1 MKKPLTPGE
10 ALNKAAA
17 YCTLCERCI
26 SEVSAKLTAWGV
38 PQSEQEKIILRLT
51 KEKFIDEERY
61 CRAFVND
68 KVRFNHWGRIKI
80 TAALREKRLPQEY
93 IKEALENI
101 DEEIYLQSLQETID
115 IKRRELKGKDDFA
128 TRQKLI
134 RHAASRG
141 FQFSALYGD
150 YLFKHI
156 NVFVIVDAFY
166 SFAYMFIRQMFV
178 AQCRDNL
185 YAPPTVEA

>member
-1 MKKPLTPGE
+1 MKKTLTLGE

-26 SEVSAKLTAWGV
+26 SEVSTKLTAWGV
-38 PQSEQEKIILRLT
+38 PHGEQEKIIARLIE
-51 KEKFIDEERY
+51 EKFIDEERY

-68 KVRFNHWGRIKI
+68 KVRFNRWGRIKI
-80 TAALREKRLPQEY
+80 TAALREKRLPQEH

-115 IKRRELKGKDDFA
+115 IKRRELKGKEDFA
-128 TRQKLI
+128 TQQKII

-141 FQFSALYGD
+141 YEPALIIKTIKYKGD
-150 YLFKHI
+150 EMDF
-156 NVFVIVDAFY
+156 
-166 SFAYMFIRQMFV
+166 
-178 AQCRDNL
+178 
-185 YAPPTVEA
+185 

>member
-17 YCTLCERCI
+17 YCTLCERCV

-38 PQSEQEKIILRLT
+38 PYAVQEEIITRLT
-51 KEKFIDEERY
+51 NENFIDEARY

-68 KVRFNHWGRIKI
+68 KVRFNRWGRLKI

-93 IKEALENI
+93 IKEAMENI
-101 DEEIYLQSLQETID
+101 DEDAYLQSLQETID
-115 IKRRELKGKDDFA
+115 IKHRELKGKDDFA
-128 TRQKLI
+128 TQQKII

-141 FQFSALYGD
+141 YEPSLIIKAINYSGD
-150 YLFKHI
+150 EMDF
-156 NVFVIVDAFY
+156 
-166 SFAYMFIRQMFV
+166 
-178 AQCRDNL
+178 
-185 YAPPTVEA
+185 

>member
-26 SEVSAKLTAWGV
+26 SEVSTKLTAWGV
-38 PQSEQEKIILRLT
+38 PHGEQEKIIARLT
-51 KEKFIDEERY
+51 EEKFIDEARY

-68 KVRFNHWGRIKI
+68 KVKFNRWGRIKI
-80 TAALREKRLPQEY
+80 TAALREKHLPQEH
-93 IKEALENI
+93 IKEAMENI
-101 DEEIYLQSLQETID
+101 DEETYLQALQETID

-128 TRQKLI
+128 TQQKII

-141 FQFSALYGD
+141 YEPALVISTIKYKGD
-150 YLFKHI
+150 EMDF
-156 NVFVIVDAFY
+156 
-166 SFAYMFIRQMFV
+166 
-178 AQCRDNL
+178 
-185 YAPPTVEA
+185 

>member
-26 SEVSAKLTAWGV
+26 SEVSTKLTAWGV
-38 PQSEQEKIILRLT
+38 PHGEQEKIIARLT
-51 KEKFIDEERY
+51 EEKFIDEARY
-61 CRAFVND
+61 CNAFVND
-68 KVRFNHWGRIKI
+68 KVRFNRWGRIKI
-80 TAALREKRLPQEY
+80 IAALREKRLP
-93 IKEALENI
+93 KEHINEAIESI
-101 DEEIYLQSLQETID
+101 DEDSYTEILKDVIA

-141 FQFSALYGD
+141 FEPA
-150 YLFKHI
+150 I
-156 NVFVIVDAFY
+156 IMRFVNISNDEVDF
-166 SFAYMFIRQMFV
+166 
-178 AQCRDNL
+178 
-185 YAPPTVEA
+185 

>member
-1 MKKPLTPGE
+1 MKKPLTPSE

-26 SEVSAKLTAWGV
+26 CEVSAKLTAWGV
-38 PQSEQEKIILRLT
+38 PYALQEEIMARLT
-51 KEKFIDEERY
+51 NEKFIDEARY

-68 KVRFNHWGRIKI
+68 KVRFNRWGRIKI

-93 IKEALENI
+93 IKEAMDNI
-101 DEEIYLQSLQETID
+101 DEDAYQQSLQETID

-128 TRQKLI
+128 TQQKII

-141 FQFSALYGD
+141 YEPSLIIKAINYSGD
-150 YLFKHI
+150 EMDF
-156 NVFVIVDAFY
+156 
-166 SFAYMFIRQMFV
+166 
-178 AQCRDNL
+178 
-185 YAPPTVEA
+185 

>member
-38 PQSEQEKIILRLT
+38 PHCELEKIIARLT
-51 KEKFIDEERY
+51 DEKFIDESRY

-68 KVRFNHWGRIKI
+68 KVKFNRWGRIKI
-80 TAALREKRLPQEY
+80 SAALRDKRLPQEL
-93 IKEALENI
+93 IRDAIEDI
-101 DEEIYLQSLQETID
+101 DEEQYLQSLGEVIATKQ
-115 IKRRELKGKDDFA
+115 RELKGKEDFA
-128 TRQKLI
+128 TQQKII

-141 FQFSALYGD
+141 YEPALIIKAIKYKGD
-150 YLFKHI
+150 EMDF
-156 NVFVIVDAFY
+156 
-166 SFAYMFIRQMFV
+166 
-178 AQCRDNL
+178 
-185 YAPPTVEA
+185 

>member
-26 SEVSAKLTAWGV
+26 SEVSTKLTAWGV
-38 PQSEQEKIILRLT
+38 PLGEQEKIIARLIE
-51 KEKFIDEERY
+51 EKFIDEARY
-61 CRAFVND
+61 CNAFVND
-68 KVRFNHWGRIKI
+68 KVKFNRWGRIKI
-80 TAALREKRLPQEY
+80 TAALREKHLPQEY
-93 IKEALENI
+93 VKEALENI
-101 DEEIYLQSLQETID
+101 DEEIYLQALQETID

-141 FQFSALYGD
+141 FEPAIIMRF
-150 YLFKHI
+150 I
-156 NVFVIVDAFY
+156 NISDDEMDF
-166 SFAYMFIRQMFV
+166 
-178 AQCRDNL
+178 
-185 YAPPTVEA
+185 

>member
-26 SEVSAKLTAWGV
+26 SEVSTKLTAWGV
-38 PQSEQEKIILRLT
+38 LHGEQEKIITRLIE
-51 KEKFIDEERY
+51 EKFIDEARY

-68 KVRFNHWGRIKI
+68 KVKFNRWGRIKI
-80 TAALREKRLPQEY
+80 TAALREKHLPQEY

-101 DEEIYLQSLQETID
+101 DEDVYMQSLKDVIET
-115 IKRRELKGKDDFA
+115 KRKELKGGNDFA
-128 TRQKLI
+128 TQQKII

-141 FQFSALYGD
+141 YEPSLIISTIKYKGD
-150 YLFKHI
+150 EMDF
-156 NVFVIVDAFY
+156 
-166 SFAYMFIRQMFV
+166 
-178 AQCRDNL
+178 
-185 YAPPTVEA
+185 

>member
-26 SEVSAKLTAWGV
+26 SEVSAKLTAWDV
-38 PQSEQEKIILRLT
+38 PHSEQEKIIERLT

-68 KVRFNHWGRIKI
+68 KVRFNRWGRIKI
-80 TAALREKRLPQEY
+80 TAALREKRLPQEH

-128 TRQKLI
+128 TQQKII

-141 FQFSALYGD
+141 YEPALIIKTIKYQGD
-150 YLFKHI
+150 EMDF
-156 NVFVIVDAFY
+156 
-166 SFAYMFIRQMFV
+166 
-178 AQCRDNL
+178 
-185 YAPPTVEA
+185 

>member
-38 PQSEQEKIILRLT
+38 PQSEQERIITRLT
-51 KEKFIDEERY
+51 NEKFIDEERY

-68 KVRFNHWGRIKI
+68 KVKFNRWGRIKI
-80 TAALREKRLPQEY
+80 TAALREKHLPQEY

-101 DEEIYLQSLQETID
+101 DEEAYMQSLKEVIE
-115 IKRRELKGKDDFA
+115 IKRREFKGKDDFA
-128 TRQKLI
+128 TQQKII

-141 FQFSALYGD
+141 YEPSLIISTIKYKGD
-150 YLFKHI
+150 EMDF
-156 NVFVIVDAFY
+156 
-166 SFAYMFIRQMFV
+166 
-178 AQCRDNL
+178 
-185 YAPPTVEA
+185 